1 MLPTMVA
8 VPDGP
13 GSLGHSSGNKSIL
26 QRNGS
31 VYRIVEFWKKVHL
44 IIFFG
49 KGNVWHLCKPN
60 GIQKFSGWLI

>member
-49 KGNVWHLCKPN
+49 KGNVWHL
-60 GIQKFSGWLI
+60 